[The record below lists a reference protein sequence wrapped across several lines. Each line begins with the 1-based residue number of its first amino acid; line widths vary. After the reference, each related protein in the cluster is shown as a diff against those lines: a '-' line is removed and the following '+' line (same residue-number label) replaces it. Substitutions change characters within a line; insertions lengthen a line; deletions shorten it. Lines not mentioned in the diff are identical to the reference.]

1 MNKIK
6 NYFLKNTFNLFD
18 IDKNGRYG
26 IVAKGYCI
34 AGVIISFKQLNLI
47 KNGKIY
53 NLPIVFNY
61 YFDCFKTIIQNKIN
75 SYKISKKNIVFE

>member
-6 NYFLKNTFNLFD
+6 NYFRKNTFTLCD
-18 IDKNGRYG
+18 INKDGKYG

-47 KNGKIY
+47 KNA
-53 NLPIVFNY
+53 
-61 YFDCFKTIIQNKIN
+61 KTLKIN
-75 SYKISKKNIVFE
+75 LIFISN

>member
-6 NYFLKNTFNLFD
+6 NYFRKNTFTLCD
-18 IDKNGRYG
+18 INKDGRYG

-34 AGVIISFKQLNLI
+34 TGVIISFKHLNLI

-53 NLPIVFNY
+53 NLPIVLNY

>member
-6 NYFLKNTFNLFD
+6 NYFRKNTFTLWD
-18 IDKNGRYG
+18 INKDGRYD

-34 AGVIISFKQLNLI
+34 TGVIISFKQLNLI

-53 NLPIVFNY
+53 NLPIVLNY

>member
-6 NYFLKNTFNLFD
+6 NYFRKNTFTLRD
-18 IDKNGRYG
+18 INKNGRYG

-34 AGVIISFKQLNLI
+34 AGVMISFKQLNLI

-53 NLPIVFNY
+53 NLPIVLNY

-75 SYKISKKNIVFE
+75 NYKISKKNIVFE

>member
-53 NLPIVFNY
+53 NLPIVLSY

-75 SYKISKKNIVFE
+75 SYKVIKKNIVFE

>member
-6 NYFLKNTFNLFD
+6 NYFCKNIFTLCD
-18 IDKNGRYG
+18 INKDGRYG

-47 KNGKIY
+47 KNGKLY
-53 NLPIVFNY
+53 NLPIVLNY
-61 YFDCFKTIIQNKIN
+61 YFNCFKDIIQNKIN
-75 SYKISKKNIVFE
+75 SYKINKKNIVFE

>member
-6 NYFLKNTFNLFD
+6 NYFRKNTFTLRD
-18 IDKNGRYG
+18 IDKTGRYC

-47 KNGKIY
+47 KHGKIY
-53 NLPIVFNY
+53 NLPIVLSY
-61 YFDCFKTIIQNKIN
+61 YFDCFKDIVRNKIN
-75 SYKISKKNIVFE
+75 SYKISKKNILFE

>member
-6 NYFLKNTFNLFD
+6 NYFRKNTFTLRD

-53 NLPIVFNY
+53 NLPIVLNY
-61 YFDCFKTIIQNKIN
+61 YFNCFKTIIQNKIN
-75 SYKISKKNIVFE
+75 SYKVRKKNIVFE

>member
-6 NYFLKNTFNLFD
+6 NYFRKNTFTLCD
-18 IDKNGRYG
+18 INKDGRYG

-47 KNGKIY
+47 KNGKLY
-53 NLPIVFNY
+53 NLPIVLNY
-61 YFDCFKTIIQNKIN
+61 YYFIIRRYKYNTFILICKI
-75 SYKISKKNIVFE
+75 F

>member
-6 NYFLKNTFNLFD
+6 NYFRRNTFNLFG

-26 IVAKGYCI
+26 IVSKGYCI
-34 AGVIISFKQLNLI
+34 AGVIISFNPLNLI

-53 NLPIVFNY
+53 NLTIVFSY
-61 YFDCFKTIIQNKIN
+61 YFDCFRTIIRNKIN
-75 SYKISKKNIVFE
+75 NYKVSKKNILFE

>member
-6 NYFLKNTFNLFD
+6 NYFRKNTFTLCD
-18 IDKNGRYG
+18 INKDGRYG

-34 AGVIISFKQLNLI
+34 AGVIISFNQLNLI
-47 KNGKIY
+47 KNGKLY
-53 NLPIVFNY
+53 NLPIVLSY

-75 SYKISKKNIVFE
+75 SYKINKKNIIFE

>member
-6 NYFLKNTFNLFD
+6 NYFRKNTFTLWD

-53 NLPIVFNY
+53 NLPIVLNY
-61 YFDCFKTIIQNKIN
+61 YFNCFKDIVRNKIN
-75 SYKISKKNIVFE
+75 SYKISKKNILFE

>member
-6 NYFLKNTFNLFD
+6 NYFRKNTFTLWD
-18 IDKNGRYG
+18 INKHGRYG

-53 NLPIVFNY
+53 NLSIVLNY

-75 SYKISKKNIVFE
+75 SYKINKKNIIFE

>member
-6 NYFLKNTFNLFD
+6 NYFRKNTFTLRD

-53 NLPIVFNY
+53 NLPVVFNY
-61 YFDCFKTIIQNKIN
+61 YFNCFKTIVRNKIN
-75 SYKISKKNIVFE
+75 SYKVSKKNILFE

>member
-6 NYFLKNTFNLFD
+6 NYFRKNTFTLWD
-18 IDKNGRYG
+18 IDKTGRYS

-53 NLPIVFNY
+53 NLPIVFSY

-75 SYKISKKNIVFE
+75 SYKINKKNIVFE

>member
-6 NYFLKNTFNLFD
+6 NYFRKNTFTLWD
-18 IDKNGRYG
+18 IDKNGRYS
-26 IVAKGYCI
+26 IVAKDYCI

-53 NLPIVFNY
+53 NLPIVLRY
-61 YFDCFKTIIQNKIN
+61 YFDCFKTIVQNKIN

>member
-6 NYFLKNTFNLFD
+6 NYFRKNTFTLLD
-18 IDKNGRYG
+18 INKDGRYR

-34 AGVIISFKQLNLI
+34 AGIIISFKQLNLI

-53 NLPIVFNY
+53 NLPIVLNY
-61 YFDCFKTIIQNKIN
+61 YFNCFKDIVRNKIN
-75 SYKISKKNIVFE
+75 SYKINKKNIVFE

>member
-6 NYFLKNTFNLFD
+6 NYFRKNTFTLWD

-47 KNGKIY
+47 KNCKIY
-53 NLPIVFNY
+53 NLPIVLNY
-61 YFDCFKTIIQNKIN
+61 YFDCFKTRVQNKIN

>member
-6 NYFLKNTFNLFD
+6 NYFRRNTFTLCD
-18 IDKNGRYG
+18 INKDGRYG

-34 AGVIISFKQLNLI
+34 SGVIISFKQLNLI

-53 NLPIVFNY
+53 NLPIVLNY

-75 SYKISKKNIVFE
+75 SYKISKKNILFE

>member
-6 NYFLKNTFNLFD
+6 NYFRKNTFTLRD

-53 NLPIVFNY
+53 NLPIVLSY

-75 SYKISKKNIVFE
+75 SYKINKKNIVFE

>member
-6 NYFLKNTFNLFD
+6 NYFRKNTFTLCD
-18 IDKNGRYG
+18 INKDGRYG

-34 AGVIISFKQLNLI
+34 AGVIISLKQLNLI
-47 KNGKIY
+47 KKGKIY
-53 NLPIVFNY
+53 NLPIVLNY

-75 SYKISKKNIVFE
+75 SYKINKKNILFE

>member
-6 NYFLKNTFNLFD
+6 NYFHKNIFTLWG
-18 IDKNGRYG
+18 IDKDGRYCT
-26 IVAKGYCI
+26 VAKGYCI

-47 KNGKIY
+47 KHGKLY
-53 NLPIVFNY
+53 NLPIVLNY
-61 YFDCFKTIIQNKIN
+61 YFDCFKTIVKNKIN

>member
-6 NYFLKNTFNLFD
+6 NYFHRNTFTLWG

-53 NLPIVFNY
+53 NLPIVLNY
-61 YFDCFKTIIQNKIN
+61 YFDCFKDIVRNKIN
-75 SYKISKKNIVFE
+75 SYKINKKNIVFE

>member
-6 NYFLKNTFNLFD
+6 NHFRKNTFTLLD
-18 IDKNGRYG
+18 INKDGRYG

-47 KNGKIY
+47 KNGKLY
-53 NLPIVFNY
+53 NLPIVLNY
-61 YFDCFKTIIQNKIN
+61 YFDCFKDIVRNKIN
-75 SYKISKKNIVFE
+75 SYKISKKNILFE

>member
-6 NYFLKNTFNLFD
+6 NYFRKNTFTLWD
-18 IDKNGRYG
+18 IDKNGIYG

-34 AGVIISFKQLNLI
+34 AGIIISFKQLNLI
-47 KNGKIY
+47 KNGKLY
-53 NLPIVFNY
+53 NLPIVLNY
-61 YFDCFKTIIQNKIN
+61 YFDCFKTIIRNKIN

>member
-6 NYFLKNTFNLFD
+6 NYFLRNTFTLCD
-18 IDKNGRYG
+18 INKDGRYG

-47 KNGKIY
+47 KNGKLY
-53 NLPIVFNY
+53 NLLIVLNY
-61 YFDCFKTIIQNKIN
+61 YFNCFKDIVRNKIN
-75 SYKISKKNIVFE
+75 SYKIRKKNIVFE

>member
-6 NYFLKNTFNLFD
+6 NYFRKNTFTLWD
-18 IDKNGRYG
+18 INKDGRYG

-47 KNGKIY
+47 KNGKLY
-53 NLPIVFNY
+53 NLHIVLNY
-61 YFDCFKTIIQNKIN
+61 YFNCFKTIIQNKIN

>member
-6 NYFLKNTFNLFD
+6 NYFRKNTFTLCD
-18 IDKNGRYG
+18 INKDGRYG

-34 AGVIISFKQLNLI
+34 AGVIISFKPLNFI

-53 NLPIVFNY
+53 NLPIVLNY

-75 SYKISKKNIVFE
+75 SYKINKKNIVFE

>member
-18 IDKNGRYG
+18 IDKNRRYG

-53 NLPIVFNY
+53 NLPIVLSY

>member
-6 NYFLKNTFNLFD
+6 NYFRKNTFTLCD
-18 IDKNGRYG
+18 INKDGRYG

-34 AGVIISFKQLNLI
+34 AGVIISFNKLNLI
-47 KNGKIY
+47 KNGKIH
-53 NLPIVFNY
+53 NLPIVLNY
-61 YFDCFKTIIQNKIN
+61 YFNCFKDIVRNKIN